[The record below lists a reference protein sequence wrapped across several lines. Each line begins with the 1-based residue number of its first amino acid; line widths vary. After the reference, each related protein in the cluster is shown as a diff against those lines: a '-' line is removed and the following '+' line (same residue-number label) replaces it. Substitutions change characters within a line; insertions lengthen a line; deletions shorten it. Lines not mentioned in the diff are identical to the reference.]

1 MLEINYNK
9 DVYSLNGFLK
19 EAVDSYQTIDYI
31 FDTISE
37 EEKNEFMRYLDAFL
51 KAAETLDTT
60 NAAAFS
66 PTSGLDPST
75 STQKEWKSYFEAKY
89 DIEGFIK
96 RINEK
101 DSNQSGGKDR

>member
-1 MLEINYNK
+1 MLVINYNK

-19 EAVDSYQTIDYI
+19 ETVDSYQTIDFM

-37 EEKNEFMRYLDAFL
+37 EEKNEFMRYLDALL
-51 KAAETLDTT
+51 KKAEILDTT

-66 PTSGLDPST
+66 PTSGLDYST
-75 STQKEWKSYFEAKY
+75 SAQKEFESYIGAKY

-96 RINEK
+96 KINK
-101 DSNQSGGKDR
+101 KYPNLSGGKDR

>member
-1 MLEINYNK
+1 MLVINYNK
-9 DVYSLNGFLK
+9 DVYDLNGFLK
-19 EAVDSYQTIDYI
+19 EAVDLYQTIDYI

-51 KAAETLDTT
+51 KAAEILDTT
-60 NAAAFS
+60 YAAAFS

-75 STQKEWKSYFEAKY
+75 STQKELESYYGAKY

-96 RINEK
+96 KINK
-101 DSNQSGGKDR
+101 KYPNLSGGKDR